1 MTLHRPGLKREVGV
15 RELHDQLS
23 RYVQHVRDGGEVIVT
38 MRGRRV
44 ARLVPVDDHDPLAE
58 LRARGLVR
66 EPMQPRR
73 RRRGQARLKSK
84 GGVSEFV
91 ADQRH

>member
-1 MTLHRPGLKREVGV
+1 M

-44 ARLVPVDDHDPLAE
+44 ARLLPVDDHDALAD

-66 EPMQPRR
+66 EPARPRR
-73 RRRGQARLKSK
+73 RRSGQQRLKAK
-84 GGVSEFV
+84 GAVSDLV
-91 ADQRH
+91 GDQRR